1 VALGLDVAVERYL
14 PDGGVMS
21 AAMFHR
27 RVSNLIR
34 NVTSLETISGY
45 ASQQYVSIPQNVGN
59 AITQGIELEAKFR
72 LNQLLV
78 DAPAVD
84 IRSNISFYE
93 SNVLNI
99 AGPNNRLDQQPSM
112 TANLGGD
119 YRMRSLP
126 FTVGGNINMNPG
138 YTTHTSE
145 YQWLYVSQKR
155 VMDVYG
161 LWRVDPSTSWRL
173 TLSNLAP
180 LSYNTNNLYN
190 SSSLYEDS
198 TTRNRNWTNIQIR
211 LEKKL

>member
-1 VALGLDVAVERYL
+1 
-14 PDGGVMS
+14 M
-21 AAMFHR
+21 
-27 RVSNLIR
+27 
-34 NVTSLETISGY
+34 
-45 ASQQYVSIPQNVGN
+45 YVSIPQNVGN

-72 LNQLLV
+72 LNQMV
-78 DAPAVD
+78 ADAPAVD

-112 TANLGGD
+112 TANLGAD
-119 YRMRSLP
+119 YRLRSMP
-126 FTVGGNINMNPG
+126 YTVGGNINMNPG
-138 YTTHTSE
+138 YTTHSSE

-161 LWRVDPSTSWRL
+161 LWRVDPKTSWRL
-173 TLSNLAP
+173 TLSNLSP

-190 SSSLYEDS
+190 SSSLYENS

>member
-1 VALGLDVAVERYL
+1 
-14 PDGGVMS
+14 
-21 AAMFHR
+21 
-27 RVSNLIR
+27 LIR
-34 NVTSLETISGY
+34 NATSLETISGY
-45 ASQQYVSIPQNVGN
+45 SSQLYVSIPQNVGN

-72 LNQLLV
+72 LNQMLT
-78 DAPAVD
+78 DAPPVD

-93 SNVLNI
+93 SNVLSI
-99 AGPNNRLDQQPSM
+99 TGPNNRLDQQPSM

-119 YRMRSLP
+119 YRLRSMP

-138 YTTHTSE
+138 YTTHSSE
-145 YQWLYVSQKR
+145 FQWLYVSHKR

-173 TLSNLAP
+173 TLSNLSP
-180 LSYNTNNLYN
+180 LSYNTNSLYN